1 LCRIFSDVPATRA
14 EDIMDL
20 LTGSNDLGT
29 LGLGLLI
36 AGAAAGLFSG
46 VLGRGA
52 GLILVPALYL
62 ALSAAGVAAELRLH
76 LAMGTTLA
84 CLLPLALAGLAA
96 ELRSVDWK
104 LAKAVIGPLVI
115 GVVSGAAYAAWASS
129 PTLALIFAA
138 VALTTAAL
146 TVLVKDK
153 RSGTAPRGIAAAGLA
168 FGYGAVA
175 SAMGLGGGAFGVPV
189 LMLCRMSRARASA
202 MAALFA
208 TIIAGVGALA
218 AVLFG
223 WDAHGLPKYS
233 FGYVNLLA
241 FGIIAPVAFAT
252 AAIGRHY
259 AEALE
264 AKRLHLLFAGFVVL
278 STAKMVWDVVG

>member
-1 LCRIFSDVPATRA
+1 
-14 EDIMDL
+14 MDL

-36 AGAAAGLFSG
+36 AGAAAGLFGG

-62 ALSAAGVAAELRLH
+62 VAQAAGVAANLRMH
-76 LAMGTTLA
+76 LAIGTALA
-84 CLLPLALAGLAA
+84 CLVPLSLAA
-96 ELRSVDWK
+96 LSSEVRSVDWK
-104 LAKAVIGPLVI
+104 AAKPVIGPLVI
-115 GVVSGAAYAAWASS
+115 GIVSGAAYAAWASS
-129 PTLALIFAA
+129 PTLALVFAA
-138 VALTTAAL
+138 VALSTAAL
-146 TVLVKDK
+146 TVLVKTETA
-153 RSGTAPRGIAAAGLA
+153 GAAPRGIAGAGLA
-168 FGYGAVA
+168 FAYGAVA

-189 LMLCRMSRARASA
+189 LMLCRMPRANA

-252 AAIGRHY
+252 AAIGRHF
-259 AEALE
+259 ANDIET
-264 AKRLHLLFAGFVVL
+264 KRLHLLFAGFVVL

>member
-1 LCRIFSDVPATRA
+1 
-14 EDIMDL
+14 MDL

-62 ALSAAGVAAELRLH
+62 VLSAAGVAANLRMH
-76 LAMGTTLA
+76 LATGTALA
-84 CLLPLALAGLAA
+84 CLLPLALAALAA
-96 ELRSVDWK
+96 EVRSVDWK
-104 LAKAVIGPLVI
+104 LAEAVIGPLVI
-115 GVVSGAAYAAWASS
+115 GIVSGAASAAWASS

-146 TVLVKDK
+146 TVLVKNK
-153 RSGTAPRGIAAAGLA
+153 NSGASPRGIVAAGLA
-168 FGYGAVA
+168 FAYGAVA
-175 SAMGLGGGAFGVPV
+175 SAMGLSGGAFGVPV
-189 LMLCRMSRARASA
+189 LMLCRMPRARA

-223 WDAHGLPKYS
+223 WDAHGLPQYS

-259 AEALE
+259 AEVLE

-278 STAKMVWDVVG
+278 STAKMVWSVVG